1 MIAETKDTSTSIHSS
16 SINTNKVRLLIVD
29 DEQRLLTSLKE
40 LLIANNYQV
49 DTALGGK
56 NACLYLLKQ
65 QYDLVLLDLRMGD
78 FSGHRVMD
86 FMVEREIDAATI
98 VVSGESSFTAVS
110 KALRR
115 GAYDYLKKPYIPD
128 ELLATVENALQKRLL
143 EKAHNAMQVRL
154 KKSEELHRYIVNSS
168 PDIVFMLDREGRFT
182 FINNKIESI
191 LGYKKRDLIGRHYK
205 KIIDEKDF
213 ERANYAFKDGIHSG
227 NANINNTS
235 THKFIDN
242 DQSSRATRTIE
253 LHLKTQGD
261 DRSPRYFE
269 ITIFPIE
276 SSTTGLKGISNGC
289 QKKLI
294 GTYGTA
300 RDITERK
307 EAEEFINFQAYHDLL
322 TRLPNRALFKD
333 RLNLAITHAKRNNQH
348 LAVMFLDLDR
358 FKVVNDTLGHAMGD
372 RLLQSVSIRLENCLR
387 EGDTLSRFGGDEFT
401 LLLPD
406 ISSKEDARKIARK
419 VINVLKEPFILGEH
433 EVFVGVSVGI
443 AMYQEA
449 GSSVEQL
456 IQNADIAMYHV
467 KGRGK
472 DGYQFFSDAMNV
484 TSSNRLKI
492 ERDMRNAL
500 DNDEFRVYY
509 QPQIN
514 AITGAII
521 GVEALIRWHHPEKG
535 IIYPSDFLPLAEETK
550 LIFDIS
556 EWVLKT
562 ACCEV
567 KGWIEAGHS
576 NIRLAVN
583 FSPSQVEHPRFV
595 NLLLNQLEEY
605 DFPPENLEIEL
616 TENVIMNDLEH
627 MVQKLSKL
635 SDSGIRIA
643 IDDFGTGYSSLNY
656 LHKLPINTLKVDQS
670 FVQDIQS
677 SENEACI
684 VNAIVAM
691 AHGLKL
697 NIVAEGV
704 ETINQMEYLKSLG
717 CHELQ
722 GFYFGKARPAD
733 ETIQLINRGIQSKAS

>member
-1 MIAETKDTSTSIHSS
+1 MKADNKDIDL
-16 SINTNKVRLLIVD
+16 SINVHKARILVVD
-29 DEQRLLTSLKE
+29 DEERLLTSLQE
-40 LLIANNYQV
+40 LLIANHFQV

-56 NACLYLLKQ
+56 NACVQLAKQ

-78 FSGHRVMD
+78 FSGHQVMD
-86 FMVEREIDAATI
+86 FMSERQINTATI
-98 VVSGESSFTAVS
+98 VVSGESSFSAVS

-115 GAYDYLKKPYIPD
+115 GAYDYLKKPYVPE
-128 ELLATVENALQKRLL
+128 ELLATVENALQKKLL
-143 EKAHNAMQVRL
+143 EKAHNAMQARL

-182 FINNKIESI
+182 FINNKVESV
-191 LGYKKRDLIGRHYK
+191 LGYHKRELLGQHYET
-205 KIIDEKDF
+205 IINGKDA
-213 ERANYAFKDGIHSG
+213 ERAGYIFKDNEQSG
-227 NANINNTS
+227 RT
-235 THKFIDN
+235 
-242 DQSSRATRTIE
+242 TRTIE
-253 LHLKTQGD
+253 LHLKSRGD
-261 DRSPRYFE
+261 NRAQRFFE
-269 ITIFPIE
+269 VTVFPIE
-276 SSTTGLKGISNGC
+276 SSSSGLRSTSGSSLK
-289 QKKLI
+289 QLI

-333 RLNLAITHAKRNNQH
+333 RLSLAITHAKRNTQS

-372 RLLQSVSIRLENCLR
+372 RLLQSVSMRLENCLR

-419 VINVLKEPFILGEH
+419 VINVLKEPFMLGEH

-443 AMYQEA
+443 AMYDEA
-449 GSSVEQL
+449 GNSVEQL

-472 DGYQFFSDAMNV
+472 DGYQFYSDSMNV
-484 TSSNRLKI
+484 TCSNRLKI

-500 DNDEFRVYY
+500 DNKEFRVYY

-514 AITGAII
+514 AATGGII
-521 GVEALIRWHHPEKG
+521 GVEALIRWHHPERG
-535 IIYPSDFLPLAEETK
+535 IIYPSEFIPLAEETK
-550 LIFDIS
+550 LIVDIS

-562 ACCEV
+562 ACAEV
-567 KGWIEAGHS
+567 KSWIDAGHKE
-576 NIRLAVN
+576 IRLAVN

-595 NLLLNQLEEY
+595 NMLFRQLEEY
-605 DFPPENLEIEL
+605 NFPPENLEIEL

-627 MVQKLSKL
+627 MIQKLSKL
-635 SDSGIRIA
+635 ADHGITIA

-656 LHKLPINTLKVDQS
+656 LHKLPIHTLKVDQS
-670 FVQDIQS
+670 FVHDIQN

-704 ETINQMEYLKSLG
+704 ETASQLEYLKSLG
-717 CHELQ
+717 CHEIQ
-722 GFYFGKARPAD
+722 GFFFGKARPAD
-733 ETIQLINRGIQSKAS
+733 ETILLINSGVQSKAS

>member
-1 MIAETKDTSTSIHSS
+1 MKAEIKDVDL
-16 SINTNKVRLLIVD
+16 SININKARLLVVD
-29 DEQRLLTSLKE
+29 DEERLLTSLKE
-40 LLIANNYQV
+40 LLIANHYQV

-56 NACLYLLKQ
+56 AACTQLARHQ
-65 QYDLVLLDLRMGD
+65 DDLVLRDLRMGD
-78 FSGHRVMD
+78 FSGHQVMD
-86 FMVEREIDAATI
+86 FMSERQINAATI
-98 VVSGESSFTAVS
+98 VVSGESSFSAVS

-115 GAYDYLKKPYIPD
+115 GAYDYLKKPYVPD
-128 ELLATVENALQKRLL
+128 ELLATVDNALQKKLL

-168 PDIVFMLDREGRFT
+168 PDIVFMLDKEGRFT
-182 FINNKIESI
+182 FINNKIESV
-191 LGYKKRDLIGRHYK
+191 LGYHKRELIGQHYQT
-205 KIIDEKDF
+205 IINEKDA
-213 ERANYAFKDGIHSG
+213 ERASYIFKDSEQSG
-227 NANINNTS
+227 RT
-235 THKFIDN
+235 TK
-242 DQSSRATRTIE
+242 TIE
-253 LHLKTQGD
+253 LPLKSRGD
-261 DRSPRYFE
+261 NRAQRFFE
-269 ITIFPIE
+269 ITVFPIE
-276 SSTTGLKGISNGC
+276 SSTSGLRSTPHSHLK
-289 QKKLI
+289 QLI

-333 RLNLAITHAKRNNQH
+333 RLSLAITHTKRNTQN

-372 RLLQSVSIRLENCLR
+372 RLLQSVSMRLENCLR

-443 AMYQEA
+443 AMYDEA
-449 GSSVEQL
+449 GNSVEQL

-472 DGYQFFSDAMNV
+472 DGYQFFSDNMSVAC
-484 TSSNRLKI
+484 SSRLKI

-500 DNDEFRVYY
+500 ENKEFRVYY

-514 AITGAII
+514 AATGGII
-521 GVEALIRWHHPEKG
+521 GVEALIRWHHPERG
-535 IIYPSDFLPLAEETK
+535 IIYPSEFIPLAEETK
-550 LIFDIS
+550 LIVDIS
-556 EWVLKT
+556 EWVLQT
-562 ACCEV
+562 ACTEV
-567 KGWIEAGHS
+567 KSWIDAGHKD
-576 NIRLAVN
+576 IRLAVN

-595 NLLLNQLEEY
+595 SMLVKQLEDY
-605 DFPPENLEIEL
+605 SFPPENLEIEL

-627 MVQKLSKL
+627 MISKL
-635 SDSGIRIA
+635 TKLADLGITIA

-656 LHKLPINTLKVDQS
+656 LHKLPIHTLKVDQS
-670 FVQDIQS
+670 FVHDIQNS
-677 SENEACI
+677 DNEACI

-704 ETINQMEYLKSLG
+704 ETASQLDYLKSLG
-717 CHELQ
+717 CHEIQ
-722 GFYFGKARPAD
+722 GFFFGKARPAD
-733 ETIQLINRGIQSKAS
+733 ETIQLINRGVQSKAS

>member
-1 MIAETKDTSTSIHSS
+1 MKAENKNTRSSINNTF
-16 SINTNKVRLLIVD
+16 INTNKARLLIVD
-29 DEQRLLTSLKE
+29 DEQRLLSSLKE
-40 LLIANNYQV
+40 LLMANNYQV

-56 NACLYLLKQ
+56 NACLHLVKQ

-86 FMVEREIDAATI
+86 FISEREIDTATI
-98 VVSGESSFTAVS
+98 VVSGESSFSAVS

-115 GAYDYLKKPYIPD
+115 GAYDYLKKPYIPE
-128 ELLATVENALQKRLL
+128 ELLATVENALQKKLL

-168 PDIVFMLDREGRFT
+168 PDIVFMLDKEGRFT
-182 FINNKIESI
+182 FINNKVESV
-191 LGYKKRDLIGRHYK
+191 LGYNKRALIGSHYNT
-205 KIIDEKDF
+205 IVDEKDL
-213 ERANYAFKDGIHSG
+213 ERASYAFKDN
-227 NANINNTS
+227 NANALNNDKS
-235 THKFIDN
+235 D
-242 DQSSRATRTIE
+242 RATRTIE
-253 LHLKTQGD
+253 LHLRTQGD
-261 DRSPRYFE
+261 NRTPRYFE
-269 ITIFPIE
+269 ITVFPIE
-276 SSTTGLKGISNGC
+276 SNTTGLKGVPNGNL
-289 QKKLI
+289 KKLI

-333 RLNLAITHAKRNNQH
+333 RLNLAITHAKRNAQR

-406 ISSKEDARKIARK
+406 ISSKDDARKIARK
-419 VINVLKEPFILGEH
+419 VINALKEPFILGEH

-472 DGYQFFSDAMNV
+472 DGYQFYSDAMNV

-500 DNDEFRVYY
+500 ENNEFRVYY

-514 AITGAII
+514 AATNEII

-535 IIYPSDFLPLAEETK
+535 IIYPADFLPLAEETK
-550 LIFDIS
+550 LIFGIS

-562 ACCEV
+562 ACSEV
-567 KGWIEAGHS
+567 KQWIDAGHH

-595 NLLLNQLEEY
+595 NLLFKQLEEY

-627 MVQKLSKL
+627 MIQKLSKL
-635 SDSGIRIA
+635 SDRGIRIA

-670 FVQDIQS
+670 FVHDIQN

-684 VNAIVAM
+684 VNAIIAM

-697 NIVAEGV
+697 NIIAEGV
-704 ETINQMEYLKSLG
+704 ETASQLEYLKSLG

-722 GFYFGKARPAD
+722 GFFFGKARPAD
-733 ETIQLINRGIQSKAS
+733 ETIQLINRGIQSEARTSCL

>member
-1 MIAETKDTSTSIHSS
+1 MKAENNDVNA
-16 SINTNKVRLLIVD
+16 SINVNKARLLVVD

-56 NACLYLLKQ
+56 NACLQLLKQ

-78 FSGHRVMD
+78 FSGHQVMD
-86 FMVEREIDAATI
+86 FMSEREIDAATI
-98 VVSGESSFTAVS
+98 VVSGESSFSAVS

-115 GAYDYLKKPYIPD
+115 GAYDYLRKPYIPE
-128 ELLATVENALQKRLL
+128 ELIATVENALQKKLL
-143 EKAHNAMQVRL
+143 EKAHNAMQIRL
-154 KKSEELHRYIVNSS
+154 QKSEELHRYIVNSS

-182 FINNKIESI
+182 FLNNKVESI
-191 LGYKKRDLIGRHYK
+191 LGYKKRELLGRNYK
-205 KIIDEKDF
+205 TIVDDKDF
-213 ERANYAFKDGIHSG
+213 ERAGYIFKDSDQ
-227 NANINNTS
+227 TS
-235 THKFIDN
+235 RT
-242 DQSSRATRTIE
+242 TRTIE
-253 LHLKTQGD
+253 LHLKSNGD
-261 DRSPRYFE
+261 NRTTRYFE
-269 ITIFPIE
+269 VTVFPIE
-276 SSTTGLKGISNGC
+276 SSTVGFKNLPNSSI
-289 QKKLI
+289 KKLI

-333 RLNLAITHAKRNNQH
+333 RLNLAIAHAKRNTQN

-372 RLLQSVSIRLENCLR
+372 RLLQSVSMRLENCLR

-401 LLLPD
+401 LLLPE

-443 AMYQEA
+443 AMYPEA
-449 GSSVEQL
+449 GSNMEQL

-472 DGYQFFSDAMNV
+472 DGYQFFTDTMNV

-500 DNDEFRVYY
+500 DNNEFRVYY

-514 AITGAII
+514 AATGEII
-521 GVEALIRWHHPEKG
+521 GVEALIRWHHPERG
-535 IIYPSDFLPLAEETK
+535 IIYPSEFIPLAEETK
-550 LIFDIS
+550 LIVDIS

-562 ACCEV
+562 ACYEV
-567 KGWIEAGHS
+567 KQWIDAGHRH
-576 NIRLAVN
+576 IRLAVN

-595 NLLLNQLEEY
+595 NMLFNQLEEHN
-605 DFPPENLEIEL
+605 FPPENLEIEL

-627 MVQKLSKL
+627 MIQKLSKL
-635 SDSGIRIA
+635 SDYGITIA

-656 LHKLPINTLKVDQS
+656 LHKLPIHTLKVDQS
-670 FVQDIQS
+670 FVHDIQNS
-677 SENEACI
+677 GNEACI

-704 ETINQMEYLKSLG
+704 ETASQLEYLKSLG
-717 CHELQ
+717 CHEIQ
-722 GFYFGKARPAD
+722 GFFFGKARPAD
-733 ETIQLINRGIQSKAS
+733 ETIRLINSGIESKAG